1 MNSLI
6 VATGVVEVLVMIT
19 LAALSVWSI
28 ATILDRFKFFK
39 NKNAAFFAGQLI
51 EQVASYK
58 KADDVTREM
67 ARNLYFRKL
76 KPEVEKGFTLL
87 ASLGANAPFIG
98 LFGTV
103 LGIIRA
109 FAYLGEQ
116 SGSTAVMSGV
126 SQALYATALGL
137 LVAIPAVVAFNY
149 FSRRAKD
156 LYLEIENIKDEHVL
170 SRQRNG

>member
-1 MNSLI
+1 MNALI
-6 VATGVVEVLVMIT
+6 IATGVVEVLVM
-19 LAALSVWSI
+19 LCLGGLSVWSI
-28 ATILDRFKFFK
+28 ATILDRLKYFKHHQ
-39 NKNAAFFAGQLI
+39 AAFFAAQLI
-51 EQVASYK
+51 DELSHQKNFDEA
-58 KADDVTREM
+58 TRD
-67 ARNLYFRKL
+67 RVSSLYFRKL
-76 KPEVEKGFTLL
+76 KPKVEKGLTLL

-137 LVAIPAVVAFNY
+137 LVAIPAVIAFNY

-156 LYLEIENIKDEHVL
+156 LYLEIENIKDEHIL
-170 SRQRNG
+170 ASQRNG

>member
-1 MNSLI
+1 
-6 VATGVVEVLVMIT
+6 
-19 LAALSVWSI
+19 
-28 ATILDRFKFFK
+28 
-39 NKNAAFFAGQLI
+39 
-51 EQVASYK
+51 
-58 KADDVTREM
+58 
-67 ARNLYFRKL
+67 
-76 KPEVEKGFTLL
+76 LL

-137 LVAIPAVVAFNY
+137 LVAIPAVIAFNY

-156 LYLEIENIKDEHVL
+156 LYLEIENIKDEHIL
-170 SRQRNG
+170 ASQRNG